1 MIKNIKIGKYLI
13 SKHALNRTIER
24 LLLSQNIKLNKK
36 QVSKNKKKAINK
48 ITYDIENYFAKSNGV
63 LYKYIYSC
71 IKEDGTCTKYVIS
84 KKNNKIV
91 TVINNVRLETEEN
104 NNVLI
109 YSFKKIINEK
119 NEYITFN
126 NKIIFSVLNDTIANI
141 EPLKKAG
148 DDLVDN
154 IEYVA

>member
-1 MIKNIKIGKYLI
+1 MTKNIKIGKYLI

-36 QVSKNKKKAINK
+36 QISKNKKKAINK
-48 ITYDIENYFAKSNGV
+48 ITYDIENYFAKSYGE

-71 IKEDGTCTKYVIS
+71 LNDNGTCTKYVIS
-84 KKNNKIV
+84 KKDNKIV
-91 TVINNVRLETEEN
+91 TVINKVRLKTEEN

-109 YSFKKIINEK
+109 YSFRRIMNGG
-119 NEYITFN
+119 NEYIVFN
-126 NKIIFSVLNDTIANI
+126 NKIIFSVLNDAIENI
-141 EPLKKAG
+141 KPLKGTG